1 MLSQQEIIQRL
12 AFNEGFRQYPYRC
25 SAGKLTIGVGHNL
38 DDCPLT
44 KEELEC
50 IGHDCREKPI
60 TKDQVFYLLRHDIE
74 RTKETL
80 DRKLPWWKNLNED
93 RQYVMID
100 LVFNLGINSLLGF
113 KRFLKYIST
122 GFYKQAAHEL
132 MDSKYARQVPAR
144 AERNRHA
151 IETGVY
157 KC

>member
-1 MLSQQEIIQRL
+1 M
-12 AFNEGFRQYPYRC
+12 
-25 SAGKLTIGVGHNL
+25 
-38 DDCPLT
+38 T

-60 TKDQVFYLLRHDIE
+60 TKDQVFYLLKHDIE

-80 DRKLPWWKNLNED
+80 DRKLPWWRNLNED

-113 KRFLKYIST
+113 KKFLKYTST
-122 GFYKQAAHEL
+122 GFYKQAAHVL